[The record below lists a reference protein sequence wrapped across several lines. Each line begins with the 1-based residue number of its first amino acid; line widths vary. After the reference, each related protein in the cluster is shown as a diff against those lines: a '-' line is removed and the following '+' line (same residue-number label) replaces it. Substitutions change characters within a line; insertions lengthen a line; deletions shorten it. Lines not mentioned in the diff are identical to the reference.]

1 MVEKKRQS
9 KKAMT
14 GLGSAKGM
22 RWEVE
27 VEVDVEMMETI
38 IIPTDCRHSRV

>member
-27 VEVDVEMMETI
+27 VDVEMMETI